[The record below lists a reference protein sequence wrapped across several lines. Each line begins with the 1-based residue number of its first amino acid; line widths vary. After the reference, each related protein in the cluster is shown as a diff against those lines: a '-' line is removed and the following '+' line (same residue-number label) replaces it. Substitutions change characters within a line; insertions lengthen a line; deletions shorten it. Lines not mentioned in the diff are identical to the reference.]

1 MRKLND
7 SEARNMTEASL
18 ASPVRSKR
26 RLAFVAG
33 IAGLFVLAAGS
44 VAMLGASA
52 WGDAPDTKQGAKD
65 APARWVL
72 LFRAD
77 DPALWNT
84 TSKGEN
90 FAVPL
95 KLAPATFRYLRLM
108 RMDTREALIIRLNR
122 DQLQNDKPPTP
133 ETGFWWNGTAKED
146 WKGRHLGIVEGPRYK
161 FPDHRDV
168 IAVMTVNWDAFTG
181 SGFGH
186 KCHANDGQYYCWRGK
201 QIRRTAF
208 EVAVSDGPLS
218 ADEKRYLLRR

>member
-1 MRKLND
+1 MRKLYD
-7 SEARNMTEASL
+7 SGAEKLTDESL
-18 ASPVRSKR
+18 AAPVGPKR
-26 RLAFVAG
+26 RLGLVAG
-33 IAGLFVLAAGS
+33 VASLLALAAGS
-44 VAMLGASA
+44 VAILGASA
-52 WGDAPDTKQGAKD
+52 WGDGPDAKPGAKD

-95 KLAPATFRYLRLM
+95 KLAPATIRYLRLM
-108 RMDTREALIIRLNR
+108 RMDTREALIIRLTR

-133 ETGFWWNGTAKED
+133 ETGFWWNGMAKED
-146 WKGRHLGIVEGPRYK
+146 WKGRHLGIVEAPRYK
-161 FPDHRDV
+161 FPDHKDV
-168 IAVMTVNWDAFTG
+168 IAVMTVGWDAFSG

-201 QIRRTAF
+201 QIRKTAF
-208 EVAVSDGPLS
+208 EIAVSDGPLS
-218 ADEKRYLLRR
+218 TDEKRYLLRR